1 MPMKN
6 LDLLKEQKTQIMQR
20 MTDALRSD
28 NPEKFAQAW
37 EELQLN
43 LQDTVMAEARGLMNQ
58 YDTTV
63 LAARGTRQ
71 LTSEESKYYDG
82 LIQAMRSANPKQAIA
97 DYEPVLPKT
106 VVDAVFDD
114 LVQEHPLLEAINFQ
128 NTNGMIEF
136 IVNTNSKQL
145 SSWGVLTAEITK
157 ELTSGFKKINM
168 TMDKLSAF
176 IPVAKSMLD
185 LGPAW
190 LDRYVRAI
198 LGEALAFGL
207 EEAIVNG
214 TGKNMFIGMNRQVG
228 TGVTVTD
235 GVYPVKNTVKLTS
248 FRPEVY
254 GAFLA
259 QLATDDNGNARAVTE
274 VLFICNPTDY
284 LTKVMPATTML
295 KPDGTYAGN
304 VTPIPTRIIQSVQ
317 VPSGKAIIG
326 LGKRYFAA
334 LGTAKSGKI
343 EYDDSY
349 HFLEDER
356 MYLVKLYGHGEPL
369 DNKAFV
375 YADISELSPMRYL
388 VENYAAPKSADLAS
402 LSIGSLTLSP
412 AFAADKTEYTAATT
426 NATNT
431 ITAAAQD
438 GSASIEIKV
447 GSTEVTNGGSATWAS
462 GSNTVTVKVTN
473 GSAVKTYTVT
483 VTKS

>member
-1 MPMKN
+1 
-6 LDLLKEQKTQIMQR
+6 
-20 MTDALRSD
+20 
-28 NPEKFAQAW
+28 
-37 EELQLN
+37 
-43 LQDTVMAEARGLMNQ
+43 MAEARGLMNQ

-71 LTSEESKYYDG
+71 LTSEENKYYDG

>member
-43 LQDTVMAEARGLMNQ
+43 LQDTVMAEARGLMDQ

-63 LAARGTRQ
+63 LAARGIRQ
-71 LTSEESKYYDG
+71 LTSEENKYYDG

-145 SSWGVLTAEITK
+145 SSWGVLTAEITR

>member
-71 LTSEESKYYDG
+71 LTSEENKYYDG

-317 VPSGKAIIG
+317 VPSGKAIIV

>member
-1 MPMKN
+1 
-6 LDLLKEQKTQIMQR
+6 
-20 MTDALRSD
+20 
-28 NPEKFAQAW
+28 
-37 EELQLN
+37 
-43 LQDTVMAEARGLMNQ
+43 
-58 YDTTV
+58 
-63 LAARGTRQ
+63 
-71 LTSEESKYYDG
+71 
-82 LIQAMRSANPKQAIA
+82 MRSANPKQAIA

>member
-71 LTSEESKYYDG
+71 LTSEENKYYDG

-198 LGEALAFGL
+198 LGEASAFGL

-254 GAFLA
+254 GTFLA
-259 QLATDDNGNARAVTE
+259 QLATDDNGNARAVTQ

-412 AFAADKTEYTAATT
+412 AFAADKTEYTTATT

>member
-71 LTSEESKYYDG
+71 LTSEENKYYDG

-473 GSAVKTYTVT
+473 GSAVKIYTVT

>member
-20 MTDALRSD
+20 MPDALRSD

-71 LTSEESKYYDG
+71 LTSEENKYYDG

>member
-37 EELQLN
+37 EELQLHLEETEMGEGGGLIN
-43 LQDTVMAEARGLMNQ
+43 KVDTA
-58 YDTTV
+58 V

-71 LTSEESKYYDG
+71 LTSEENKYYDG

>member
-71 LTSEESKYYDG
+71 LTSEENKYYDG

-295 KPDGTYAGN
+295 KPDGTYTGN

>member
-71 LTSEESKYYDG
+71 LTSEENKYYDG

-214 TGKNMFIGMNRQVG
+214 TGKNMFIGMNRQV
-228 TGVTVTD
+228 V
-235 GVYPVKNTVKLTS
+235 S
-248 FRPEVY
+248 R
-254 GAFLA
+254 
-259 QLATDDNGNARAVTE
+259 R
-274 VLFICNPTDY
+274 
-284 LTKVMPATTML
+284 
-295 KPDGTYAGN
+295 
-304 VTPIPTRIIQSVQ
+304 
-317 VPSGKAIIG
+317 
-326 LGKRYFAA
+326 
-334 LGTAKSGKI
+334 
-343 EYDDSY
+343 
-349 HFLEDER
+349 
-356 MYLVKLYGHGEPL
+356 
-369 DNKAFV
+369 
-375 YADISELSPMRYL
+375 
-388 VENYAAPKSADLAS
+388 
-402 LSIGSLTLSP
+402 
-412 AFAADKTEYTAATT
+412 
-426 NATNT
+426 
-431 ITAAAQD
+431 
-438 GSASIEIKV
+438 
-447 GSTEVTNGGSATWAS
+447 ST
-462 GSNTVTVKVTN
+462 
-473 GSAVKTYTVT
+473 
-483 VTKS
+483 

>member
-71 LTSEESKYYDG
+71 LTSEENKYYDG

-114 LVQEHPLLEAINFQ
+114 RVQEHPLLEAINFQ

-198 LGEALAFGL
+198 LGEASAFGL

-254 GAFLA
+254 GTFLA
-259 QLATDDNGNARAVTE
+259 QLATDDNGNARAVTQ

-412 AFAADKTEYTAATT
+412 AFAADKTEYITATT

>member
-198 LGEALAFGL
+198 LGEASAFGL

-412 AFAADKTEYTAATT
+412 TFAADKTEYTAATT